1 MIKSIK
7 TRGLALLLVTVML
20 LSLGRENIFS
30 RAVSVS
36 ETESATGSGLSVYSS
51 GAAIGGKME
60 SVGEDESEN
69 VSGGAIK
76 EDTATSSAI
85 WLDDDDEDKDTLS
98 EEEVS
103 GEAVSG
109 GAVSGGAVSAGAIE
123 ISGLPLEGDIGFSD
137 EDYIEDD
144 KVCRAAKMKNIII
157 ETPTQVRDDALSR
170 CSGPTKKVISAVKSK
185 LLKTYNYEQKKL
197 NESHPQKITGTCSEV
212 SATEIAEYYTRMKYA
227 VTLTHKQRNTIF
239 YKMMGFASLCGAYN
253 GKESIV
259 NKLPKLYTRYYYAY
273 KKYLRGC
280 LSVRNFRG
288 LIERFHKRGRPV
300 AANLHAPS
308 GEAHTVTVCGYYDV
322 IVKYKK
328 YNAKSYQTKE
338 MRYYA
343 INDGWKTA
351 TEGDKRVQYVREEYM
366 DSVVYLYF

>member
-30 RAVSVS
+30 KAISVS
-36 ETESATGSGLSVYSS
+36 ETESATGSGLSVYAS
-51 GAAIGGKME
+51 GAAIGGDTDGVEE
-60 SVGEDESEN
+60 SEDEN
-69 VSGGAIK
+69 ASGGAIE
-76 EDTATSSAI
+76 EDTATPSAI
-85 WLDDDDEDKDTLS
+85 WLDDDDEDKDTIS
-98 EEEVS
+98 EEEMS
-103 GEAVSG
+103 GE
-109 GAVSGGAVSAGAIE
+109 AVSGGAVSAGAIE

-137 EDYIEDD
+137 EDYVSDD

-328 YNAKSYQTKE
+328 YNTKSYQTTE